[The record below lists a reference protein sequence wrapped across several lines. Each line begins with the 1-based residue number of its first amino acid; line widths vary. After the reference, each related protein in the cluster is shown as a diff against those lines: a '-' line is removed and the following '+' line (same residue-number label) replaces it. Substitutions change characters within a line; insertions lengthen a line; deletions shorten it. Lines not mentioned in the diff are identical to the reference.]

1 MKEKIKKVGIKFK
14 KHLEKISKNYRW
26 EVRYNNLMKKYDKDI
41 EYYENEIKKYK
52 KLLNKDELVL
62 EVEGLK
68 RSLRHR
74 TMQRDLLRKDN
85 KELMRK
91 LESANGNKNN
101 KRLSDENES
110 DK

>member
-1 MKEKIKKVGIKFK
+1 MVENIKRGIGNAK

-26 EVRYNNLMKKYDKDI
+26 EVRFNNLLKKYDKDM
-41 EYYENEIKKYK
+41 EYYENEIKKNK

-62 EVEGLK
+62 EVEGLR

-85 KELMRK
+85 KELK
-91 LESANGNKNN
+91 K
-101 KRLSDENES
+101 K
-110 DK
+110 

>member
-1 MKEKIKKVGIKFK
+1 MIRKIKRGIGKAK
-14 KHLEKISKNYRW
+14 KHLEKISKNCRW
-26 EVRYNNLMKKYDKDI
+26 EVRYNNLLKKYDKDV

-85 KELMRK
+85 KELMKK
-91 LESANGNKNN
+91 LEGKNG
-101 KRLSDENES
+101 
-110 DK
+110 

>member
-1 MKEKIKKVGIKFK
+1 MREKIKKMIVKVK
-14 KHLEKISKNYRW
+14 NKWEKISKNYRW
-26 EVRYNNLMKKYDKDI
+26 EVRYNNLLKKYDKDV
-41 EYYENEIKKYK
+41 EYYENELNKYK

-85 KELMRK
+85 KELMKK
-91 LESANGNKNN
+91 LESKNG
-101 KRLSDENES
+101 
-110 DK
+110 

>member
-1 MKEKIKKVGIKFK
+1 MREKIKKIIVKVK
-14 KHLEKISKNYRW
+14 NKWEKINKNYRW
-26 EVRYNNLMKKYDKDI
+26 EVRYNNLLKKYDKDI
-41 EYYENEIKKYK
+41 EYYENELNKYK

-85 KELMRK
+85 KELMKK
-91 LESANGNKNN
+91 LEVYNERKNN
-101 KRLSDENES
+101 IRTCNENE
-110 DK
+110 

>member
-1 MKEKIKKVGIKFK
+1 MIRKIKRGIGKAK

-26 EVRYNNLMKKYDKDI
+26 EVRYNNLLKKYDKDI

-52 KLLNKDELVL
+52 NLLNKDELVL

-85 KELMRK
+85 KKLMKK
-91 LESANGNKNN
+91 LEERK
-101 KRLSDENES
+101 
-110 DK
+110 